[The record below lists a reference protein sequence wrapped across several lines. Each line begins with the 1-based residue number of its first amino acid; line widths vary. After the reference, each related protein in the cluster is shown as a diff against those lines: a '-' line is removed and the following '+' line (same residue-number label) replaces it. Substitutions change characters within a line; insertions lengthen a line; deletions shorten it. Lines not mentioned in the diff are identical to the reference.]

1 MKFRMALAQ
10 VSASERKR
18 DNLKRAVGLIRT
30 ASEGGAE
37 MVVFPEQFMAYLPM
51 DAPASTYVG
60 VAEEVEGDF
69 VSGVAAEARKRRV
82 HVVVGILESS
92 GRKDMVYNTV
102 VMIGPDGRVIS
113 THRKLQLFDSFGY
126 KESSRFEP
134 ASALEGA
141 FKTRLG
147 KMGMMT
153 CYELRFPEMARIL
166 ALQGAKVII
175 VPTAWL
181 AGRMKE
187 EHLQVLAKARA
198 LENTVFVAV
207 ASQTGRIYTGR
218 SLVVDPF
225 GVSICDAGEEEGL
238 AMTEI
243 DTERVSR
250 VRKILPSL
258 GHTRWDVYSRF
269 SPSS

>member
-1 MKFRMALAQ
+1 M
-10 VSASERKR
+10 
-18 DNLKRAVGLIRT
+18 
-30 ASEGGAE
+30 
-37 MVVFPEQFMAYLPM
+37 FPELFMAYLPM

-60 VAEEVEGDF
+60 VAEEVDGDF
-69 VSGVAAEARKRRV
+69 VSGVAAEARKRRI

-134 ASALEGA
+134 ASTLEGA

-187 EHLQVLAKARA
+187 EHLQCWRRRGPLRTRSSWR
-198 LENTVFVAV
+198 LPLRRV
-207 ASQTGRIYTGR
+207 ASSPGGAWWSTR
-218 SLVVDPF
+218 S
-225 GVSICDAGEEEGL
+225 A
-238 AMTEI
+238 
-243 DTERVSR
+243 SR
-250 VRKILPSL
+250 SATPAR
-258 GHTRWDVYSRF
+258 RRDWR
-269 SPSS
+269 